1 MTFYRKFGTM
11 YISKQFDYNFNGYT
25 EVMIRCYPHYFGL
38 APEYNN
44 VVSDAFFYL
53 KSNIKITINKRM
65 IIK

>member
-1 MTFYRKFGTM
+1 M
-11 YISKQFDYNFNGYT
+11 YQSKFDYNNKR
-25 EVMIRCYPHYFGL
+25 IHLKCRSDAIPRFG

-53 KSNIKITINKRM
+53 KSNINTIINKRM